1 MKQAKERCW
10 QDIIRHWERSGI
22 SQKEFCKDERIA
34 ISTFRYWKKRLEE
47 SGEESRF
54 VRVVTEEKPRR
65 EISITFDAG
74 IRMIIPDTIPNEALS
89 RMILAVSE
97 ALCVSTGTR

>member
-1 MKQAKERCW
+1 MKQPKERRW
-10 QDIIRHWERSGI
+10 QDIISNWERSVT
-22 SQKEFCKDERIA
+22 SQKKFCKAERLA
-34 ISTFRYWKKRLEE
+34 VSTFRYWKKRLEE
-47 SGEESRF
+47 SGEVSKF
-54 VRVVTEEKPRR
+54 VRVVAEEKPRR